1 VTRMKQQ
8 DRPAHDRA
16 INELLALTK
25 VAAALASPKE
35 LPDLLGVVMQTITKA
50 LTQADI
56 GTIMLWDESSSCFR
70 PIISH
75 GLIPGV
81 LDEIELHA
89 GESITGKVFNQG
101 QACLF
106 STVEEVSHAMSDMDP
121 HSRQVMIR
129 AAGTDEIPQCVIAA
143 PISAAGQKFGVL
155 ILESIQTD
163 NPFTEQDIPF
173 VQTLADLIALVVE
186 RSRLE
191 TMNEANR
198 EAQQAERMRTEVLG
212 TLSHELRLPLAT
224 IRGYATAL
232 LLEEVTWSE
241 DKKMDFLRQIEN
253 ACDDMDGMLKGIL
266 DSSLIDI
273 DQLVMEYQP
282 IRLQHVANE
291 IASEIEH
298 RSPIHHPVV
307 DIPADFPIIEA
318 DLRWIKQVY
327 RNVIDN
333 AIKYSPNGGLIV
345 IRGEVREHDVVI
357 SVSDQ
362 GVGIS
367 PEHLIPLFEKY
378 FRIRS
383 AATLHISGT
392 GLGLPI
398 ARAIVEAHGG
408 HIWVDSRIGEGT
420 TISFSLPLN
429 KQATGPQRKST

>member
-1 VTRMKQQ
+1 
-8 DRPAHDRA
+8 
-16 INELLALTK
+16 
-25 VAAALASPKE
+25 
-35 LPDLLGVVMQTITKA
+35 MQTITEA

-56 GTIMLWDESSSCFR
+56 GTIMLWDEAGSCFR

-75 GLIPGV
+75 GLNPAV
-81 LDEIELHA
+81 LDEIELQA
-89 GESITGKVFNQG
+89 GESITGKVFNQN

-121 HSRQVMIR
+121 HSREVMIR
-129 AAGTDEIPQCVIAA
+129 AAGTREIPQCVIAA
-143 PISAAGQKFGVL
+143 PISAARRKYGVL
-155 ILESIQTD
+155 ILESIQTG
-163 NPFTEQDIPF
+163 NPFTKQDIPF
-173 VQTLADLIALVVE
+173 IKTLADLIALVVE

-191 TMNEANR
+191 TVNETNR
-198 EAQQAERMRTEVLG
+198 ETQQVERLRSEVLG

-241 DKKMDFLRQIEN
+241 EKKIEFLRQIEN

-291 IASEIEH
+291 IASDIEH
-298 RSPIHHPVV
+298 RSPIHRPLV
-307 DIPADFPIIEA
+307 DFPADFPIIEA
-318 DLRWIKQVY
+318 DLRWIRQVF

-333 AIKYSPNGGLIV
+333 AIKYSPDGGLIV
-345 IRGEVREHDVVI
+345 IHGKAREYDVVV

-378 FRIRS
+378 FRVRT
-383 AATLHISGT
+383 AATLHIAGT

-408 HIWVDSRIGEGT
+408 HIWIDSRLEEGT
-420 TISFSLPLN
+420 TISFSFPLN
-429 KQATGPQRKST
+429 RQYIPLQRNSA

>member
-1 VTRMKQQ
+1 MVKTTNHT
-8 DRPAHDRA
+8 PSELA
-16 INELLALTK
+16 INELMALTK
-25 VAAALASPKE
+25 VAAALVSPKE
-35 LPDLLGVVMQTITKA
+35 LTDLLGVVMQTITEA
-50 LTQADI
+50 MSQADI
-56 GTIMLWDESSSCFR
+56 GTIMLWDEASSCFR

-75 GLIPGV
+75 GLNPGL

-106 STVEEVSHAMSDMDP
+106 STVEEVSKAMSSMDP
-121 HSRQVMIR
+121 HSREVMIR
-129 AAGTDEIPQCVIAA
+129 AAGTEEIPECVIAA
-143 PISAAGQKFGVL
+143 PISCVGKKYGVL
-155 ILESIQTD
+155 ILESIHTD
-163 NPFTEQDIPF
+163 HPFSKQDIPF
-173 VQTLADLIALVVE
+173 VKTLADLIALVVE

-191 TMNEANR
+191 TLNETNR
-198 EAQQAERMRTEVLG
+198 EAQQAERLRSEVLG

-241 DKKMDFLRQIEN
+241 EKKMEFLRQIEN

-282 IRLQHVANE
+282 IRLQHVASE
-291 IASEIEH
+291 IASEIEQRSAIH
-298 RSPIHHPVV
+298 RPVV
-307 DIPADFPIIEA
+307 DFPADFPIIEA
-318 DLRWIKQVY
+318 DLRWIRQVF
-327 RNVIDN
+327 RNVVDN
-333 AIKYSPNGGLIV
+333 AIKYSPKGGLIV
-345 IRGEVREHDVVI
+345 IHGEKRENDVMI

-362 GVGIS
+362 GVGIP
-367 PEHLIPLFEKY
+367 PEFLIPLFEKY
-378 FRIRS
+378 FRVRS
-383 AATLHISGT
+383 AATMHISGT

-420 TISFSLPLN
+420 TISFSLPFN
-429 KQATGPQRKST
+429 KVSSTLQRNIHDR

>member
-1 VTRMKQQ
+1 
-8 DRPAHDRA
+8 
-16 INELLALTK
+16 
-25 VAAALASPKE
+25 
-35 LPDLLGVVMQTITKA
+35 
-50 LTQADI
+50 
-56 GTIMLWDESSSCFR
+56 
-70 PIISH
+70 
-75 GLIPGV
+75 
-81 LDEIELHA
+81 
-89 GESITGKVFNQG
+89 
-101 QACLF
+101 
-106 STVEEVSHAMSDMDP
+106 
-121 HSRQVMIR
+121 
-129 AAGTDEIPQCVIAA
+129 
-143 PISAAGQKFGVL
+143 
-155 ILESIQTD
+155 
-163 NPFTEQDIPF
+163 
-173 VQTLADLIALVVE
+173 
-186 RSRLE
+186 
-191 TMNEANR
+191 
-198 EAQQAERMRTEVLG
+198 
-212 TLSHELRLPLAT
+212 HELRLPLAT

-241 DKKMDFLRQIEN
+241 EKKMEFLHQIEI

-273 DQLVMEYQP
+273 DQLIMEYQP

-291 IASEIEH
+291 IASEIEQ
-298 RSPIHHPVV
+298 RSAIHHPVV
-307 DIPADFPIIEA
+307 DFPVDFPIIEA
-318 DLRWIKQVY
+318 DLRWIKQVF

-345 IRGEVREHDVVI
+345 IRGEAREKDVAV

-378 FRIRS
+378 FRVRT

-429 KQATGPQRKST
+429 RQSTTSQRKLT